1 MTAGRSLSIVLPLH
15 NEADSIQLL
24 IEALRDSMR
33 TWKGDWEIICVDDG
47 SKDGTWSRV
56 QNLAAKDTRIRGL
69 CFTRNFGKEAAI
81 LAGLEAAQGVW
92 AVVMDGDGQHPPA
105 LLPEMLRLAEN
116 DAYEIIAGKKRVRAP
131 ENAAA
136 GMLSRIF
143 NQIMHSA
150 TGLDLKNSCDY
161 RLIKRP
167 VIEALLS
174 MPERIRFFRA
184 MTVWTG
190 FAQLDVEF
198 DVLPRLAGNSAWSTR
213 GLISLAV
220 NGITGFSSQP
230 LTLVFRFGVFGLV
243 LSFFLTAQALWSW
256 FMGSAISG
264 WTSLTIVL
272 VFFGSAN
279 LLGLG
284 VLGAYLAQLFNEI
297 KARPSYLLSASCGV
311 KSDKGST
318 ILQNAK
324 RL

>member
-1 MTAGRSLSIVLPLH
+1 MLIDALH
-15 NEADSIQLL
+15 E
-24 IEALRDSMR
+24 SMR
-33 TWKGDWEIICVDDG
+33 AWKGKWEIICVDDG
-47 SKDGTWSRV
+47 SKDNTWSSV
-56 QNLAAKDTRIRGL
+56 QKLATTHARIQGL
-69 CFTRNFGKEAAI
+69 RFTRNFGKEAAI
-81 LAGLEAAQGVW
+81 LAGLEAAQGAWV
-92 AVVMDGDGQHPPA
+92 VVMDGDGQHPPA
-105 LLPEMLRLAEN
+105 LLPDLLRHAEN
-116 DAYEIIAGKKRVRAP
+116 DAFEIIAGKKRVRAP

-136 GMLSRIF
+136 GMLSRVF
-143 NQIMHSA
+143 NQIMHAA
-150 TGLDLKNSCDY
+150 TGLDLQNSCDY
-161 RLIKRP
+161 RLLKRP
-167 VIEALLS
+167 VIEALLR

-230 LTLVFRFGVFGLV
+230 LTLVFRFGFFGLLLSV
-243 LSFFLTAQALWSW
+243 LLTAQALWSW

-284 VLGAYLAQLFNEI
+284 VLGAYMAQLFNEI
-297 KARPSYLLSASCGV
+297 KARPTYLLSARCGLNKV
-311 KSDKGST
+311 RDIKT
-318 ILQNAK
+318 MT
-324 RL
+324 